1 MNPGTVDTA
10 ITNSYSAMRWT
21 ALDWLFPPEC
31 AGCGKPGTQWCE
43 ECRSSLHL
51 VQQMVCPLCG
61 TPSLQ
66 GVLCADCRREP
77 PDFHWVRSWAEY
89 DDSLKRVI
97 HSLKYRNNVL
107 LAQPLGQA
115 LAELYSHSPFAADT
129 VTVVPISRERKR
141 TRGYNQ
147 AALIARAF
155 CRQTGLPFQPL
166 LLKRIRQTASQVGK
180 SRSERMQNVQSA
192 FSASPRWAS
201 GKTILVIDDVYTT
214 GATLRSCAHALK
226 TAGALAVIGLTA
238 ARAGLAQD
246 DLPLPDAESIDS
258 AWAF

>member
-1 MNPGTVDTA
+1 MDTA
-10 ITNSYSAMRWT
+10 IQNSFTAVRW
-21 ALDWLFPPEC
+21 AAIDWLFPPEC
-31 AGCGKPGTQWCE
+31 VGCGKPGTQWCDD
-43 ECRSSLHL
+43 CRSGLHR
-51 VQQMVCPLCG
+51 VQAMACPVCG
-61 TPSLQ
+61 TPSQ
-66 GVLCADCRREP
+66 QSALCADCRREP
-77 PDFHWVRSWAEY
+77 PAFDWVRSWAEY
-89 DDSLKRVI
+89 DDGMRRVI
-97 HSLKYRNNVL
+97 HSLKYGNNVS

-115 LAELYSHSPFAADT
+115 LAQLYAHSPWTADA
-129 VTVVPISRERKR
+129 VTVVPMSRERR
-141 TRGYNQ
+141 RARGYNQ

-155 CRQTGLPFQPL
+155 CRQTGLPFQSA

-192 FSASPRWAS
+192 FSASPRWAD

-226 TAGALAVIGLTA
+226 AAGALAVIGLTA

-246 DLPLPDAESIDS
+246 DPPLHGAESIDS